1 MNAAREFT
9 EQLVY
14 GLITNCR
21 LYDSDMPIEKIKGA
35 ISIFYLIRDD
45 GNLDIH
51 HDDLIKLYLYLSR
64 VLSIPILHRWP
75 IIFLPMTYRW
85 HDIVRKSPDL
95 SVGALRSRYLFSRPV
110 TRQVSSA
117 YMSLTSVFGMGT
129 GGPSWQSTR
138 TLIDGFS
145 PIFYVK
151 ALMSSNSLFS
161 IALFAIFVNSFSM
174 RSW

>member
-45 GNLDIH
+45 GNLGIH

-110 TRQVSSA
+110 TRKYRQ
-117 YMSLTSVFGMGT
+117 
-129 GGPSWQSTR
+129 R
-138 TLIDGFS
+138 T
-145 PIFYVK
+145 
-151 ALMSSNSLFS
+151 
-161 IALFAIFVNSFSM
+161 
-174 RSW
+174 